1 MFRYTAPWQVL
12 CHSLDQES
20 KRLSAGDRRDA
31 LTLRSSQT
39 STSVHH
45 LQPSE
50 PRPPV
55 SSTVPPVSSTVPPV
69 SSTAPPVSSTAP
81 PVSSTVPPVGSTAPS
96 ISSTAPSIS
105 STAPPDSSTAPPIAS
120 TAPPAD
126 MDSFPRKWVL
136 KPLSP
141 LLQPSDLRTI
151 AGPAPHPDD
160 LNFSSITVTR
170 QSSVV
175 VSSLEEDKSKDVVVE
190 ARQVAV
196 SQDGGSTSDEWQPS
210 SPGSS
215 GSSSH
220 CGFYSFVDDPDSPEA
235 ELNEAWMVSTER
247 QAKLATLKEERGFK
261 LQTYSSSRKPESLFS
276 DYNGDSL
283 YRVDPNI
290 KVVREDE
297 EKQLRR
303 EIIRNQAP
311 KKNPALKEQERS
323 LESLDL
329 NQSTDKL
336 IDGFSLSYSPVRAEP
351 PRHAEPGTIDNEQIN
366 FNAVRKQFLKM
377 EQDRP
382 MPLLHPQ
389 RSSKTRLNLSR
400 PDVSPTVRLEDVD
413 TSTTFKAAAE
423 EETYPQRRV
432 TVLQSQDSVFD
443 EVDSHLEQ
451 LEVGSSITTS
461 KGLFSSYTE
470 LDGETIRFSKA
481 SETPIEREI
490 RLVQEREEN
499 LRHSRGLK
507 HSNSQ
512 EMIEITTKRLQL
524 PLTPRTKDKSRV
536 SFIFQREIQNQRK
549 EEPHLTEDS
558 QDALQKLEDTR
569 KKWDPEDEELT
580 DSSVFPSPCCPHRH
594 PEESEFSRASLDLS
608 SLTETDSRRFHRD
621 RDLSSSSNSSSSPT
635 LPPSWTT
642 PQLWRGNLES
652 TNRQSRGQGAPDF
665 IGKEIEEALRREQ
678 ELKELRESREEH
690 RPTFSPAPLVEQ
702 ATRTAVSQ
710 FYPPLTTDKPVSVSS
725 PRPSAHLSSISLITA
740 QPWTSSSSS
749 FSSLPAV
756 RLPSVGG
763 LTETLLQDFE
773 ERRAKQKLEESS
785 YAGIQPVDDVNNEV
799 VESTRVI
806 RHKNQRAL
814 RWEAGV
820 YANQDSQ

>member
-1 MFRYTAPWQVL
+1 M
-12 CHSLDQES
+12 
-20 KRLSAGDRRDA
+20 
-31 LTLRSSQT
+31 
-39 STSVHH
+39 
-45 LQPSE
+45 
-50 PRPPV
+50 
-55 SSTVPPVSSTVPPV
+55 
-69 SSTAPPVSSTAP
+69 
-81 PVSSTVPPVGSTAPS
+81 
-96 ISSTAPSIS
+96 
-105 STAPPDSSTAPPIAS
+105 
-120 TAPPAD
+120 
-126 MDSFPRKWVL
+126 L

-151 AGPAPHPDD
+151 AGPAPHLDD
-160 LNFSSITVTR
+160 LNFSSISVTR

-175 VSSLEEDKSKDVVVE
+175 VSSLQEDKSKDVVVE

-196 SQDGGSTSDEWQPS
+196 SQDGGSTSDEWLPS

-235 ELNEAWMVSTER
+235 EMNEAWMVSKQR
-247 QAKLATLKEERGFK
+247 QSTLATLKEDRGFK

-276 DYNGDSL
+276 DSNGDSL
-283 YRVDPNI
+283 YRVDTNI
-290 KVVREDE
+290 PAVREDE
-297 EKQLRR
+297 EKQLRK

-311 KKNPALKEQERS
+311 KKNPALKDQQRL

-329 NQSTDKL
+329 NQSTNKL
-336 IDGFSLSYSPVRAEP
+336 MEGFSLSYSPARAEP
-351 PRHAEPGTIDNEQIN
+351 PRHAEPGTIDSEQIN

-377 EQDRP
+377 EQDRL
-382 MPLLHPQ
+382 MALLHPV
-389 RSSKTRLNLSR
+389 RSSKTHLSSSR
-400 PDVSPTVRLEDVD
+400 PDVSPAERLEDGD
-413 TSTTFKAAAE
+413 NSTTFNPAEAE
-423 EETYPQRRV
+423 ERRV
-432 TVLQSQDSVFD
+432 MVLQSQDSVFD
-443 EVDSHLEQ
+443 DLDSHLEQ
-451 LEVGSSITTS
+451 LEVGSSITTT
-461 KGLFSSYTE
+461 KGQFSSYNE
-470 LDGETIRFSKA
+470 LDGDTIGFSNA

-512 EMIEITTKRLQL
+512 EIIEITTKRLQL

-549 EEPHLTEDS
+549 EEPQQMEHS
-558 QDALQKLEDTR
+558 RDALQKLEDTR
-569 KKWDPEDEELT
+569 KKSDAED
-580 DSSVFPSPCCPHRH
+580 DGQSNSWVFPSPCCPHRH

-608 SLTETDSRRFHRD
+608 SLTETDSRRFHQD
-621 RDLSSSSNSSSSPT
+621 RDLSSSDSSSSPT

-652 TNRQSRGQGAPDF
+652 TSRQSRGQGAPDF
-665 IGKEIEEALRREQ
+665 IEKEIEEALRREQ

-710 FYPPLTTDKPVSVSS
+710 FYPPLTADKPVSVSS
-725 PRPSAHLSSISLITA
+725 PRPSVRLSSISLITA

-749 FSSLPAV
+749 SPAV
-756 RLPSVGG
+756 GLPSVRG

-773 ERRAKQKLEESS
+773 ERRARLKLEESS

-799 VESTRVI
+799 VESTRVV

-820 YANQDSQ
+820 YANQDNQ

>member
-39 STSVHH
+39 LTSVHH
-45 LQPSE
+45 LQLSE
-50 PRPPV
+50 PPPSV
-55 SSTVPPVSSTVPPV
+55 SSTAAPVGSTAPSSSSTAPTFSSTVPSVA
-69 SSTAPPVSSTAP
+69 STAAPVASTAAPVTSTAP
-81 PVSSTVPPVGSTAPS
+81 PVSSTVPPIT
-96 ISSTAPSIS
+96 
-105 STAPPDSSTAPPIAS
+105 S
-120 TAPPAD
+120 TAPPAA

-151 AGPAPHPDD
+151 AGPAPHPDE
-160 LNFSSITVTR
+160 LNFSSISVTR

-175 VSSLEEDKSKDVVVE
+175 VSSLQEEKSKDVVVE
-190 ARQVAV
+190 ARQVAM

-210 SPGSS
+210 SPSSS

-235 ELNEAWMVSTER
+235 ELNEAWMVSTQR
-247 QAKLATLKEERGFK
+247 QATLATLKEERGFK
-261 LQTYSSSRKPESLFS
+261 LQTYSSNRKPESLFS
-276 DYNGDSL
+276 DSNGDSL
-283 YRVDPNI
+283 YRVDSNI
-290 KVVREDE
+290 PAVREDE
-297 EKQLRR
+297 EKQLRK

-311 KKNPALKEQERS
+311 KKNPALKEQQRS

-329 NQSTDKL
+329 NRSTDKL
-336 IDGFSLSYSPVRAEP
+336 IEGFSLSYSPVRAEP
-351 PRHAEPGTIDNEQIN
+351 PRHAQPGTIDNEQIN

-377 EQDRP
+377 EQDRL
-382 MPLLHPQ
+382 MALLHPL
-389 RSSKTRLNLSR
+389 RSSKTHLSSSH
-400 PDVSPTVRLEDVD
+400 PDVFPAGRLEDGD
-413 TSTTFKAAAE
+413 NSTTFKAAAE
-423 EETYPQRRV
+423 EETYPQRSV

-443 EVDSHLEQ
+443 DLDSHLEQ
-451 LEVGSSITTS
+451 LEVGSNIITS
-461 KGLFSSYTE
+461 KGLFSSYND
-470 LDGETIRFSKA
+470 LDGNTIMSSDA

-490 RLVQEREEN
+490 RLVQEREQN

-524 PLTPRTKDKSRV
+524 PLTPRTKDRSRV
-536 SFIFQREIQNQRK
+536 SFIFQREMQNQRK
-549 EEPHLTEDS
+549 EDPQLTEDS
-558 QDALQKLEDTR
+558 RDALQKLEDTR
-569 KKWDPEDEELT
+569 KKSGPEDDDWT
-580 DSSVFPSPCCPHRH
+580 DSSVFLSPCCPHRH

-608 SLTETDSRRFHRD
+608 SLTETDSRHFRRE

-652 TNRQSRGQGAPDF
+652 TSRQSRGQGAPDF
-665 IGKEIEEALRREQ
+665 IEKEIEEALRREQ

-725 PRPSAHLSSISLITA
+725 PRPSGHLSSISLVTA

-749 FSSLPAV
+749 SFSSSSPAV
-756 RLPSVGG
+756 RLPSVRG

-773 ERRAKQKLEESS
+773 ERRAKLKLEESS

-799 VESTRVI
+799 VESTRVV

-820 YANQDSQ
+820 YANQENQ